1 MDMWD
6 SIPVKNL
13 IVPAIHPPIGL
24 RNYIL
29 RNILGF
35 VDSDVEKLSKC
46 EEVSHSTL
54 VTVNQVIAKRQ
65 QDRQIQDFNDD
76 VMLQRKY
83 MQLNQLQDMKEST
96 PGVNN
101 NIGITIAPTEKNMKK
116 KKGKN
121 WQMRSPNY

>member
-29 RNILGF
+29 RNLLGF
-35 VDSDVEKLSKC
+35 VDSDVEKLSKR

-54 VTVNQVIAKRQ
+54 VTVNQVIAKSQ
-65 QDRQIQDFNDD
+65 QDRQI
-76 VMLQRKY
+76 
-83 MQLNQLQDMKEST
+83 
-96 PGVNN
+96 
-101 NIGITIAPTEKNMKK
+101 
-116 KKGKN
+116 
-121 WQMRSPNY
+121 